1 LSKKRGKGE
10 GSKRAILYARVST
23 EEQMKGY
30 SIPDQLRE
38 LRAYAARES
47 YVVVEEAVDDGHSGA
62 DPHRPGLRRVME
74 LAESGT
80 IDAVLAKKR
89 NRLFRSRL
97 HRLLWDQDLG
107 ELGVK
112 LMALDDTGNR
122 FGDAMQDEFAE
133 WEREEIARRTQ
144 DGLLEKCRS
153 GLIIKRK
160 KAAYGFRASQDGNA
174 IEVSEPEMEVVR
186 RIFRS
191 VAKGVSVRSVRIS
204 LERDAIL
211 APSGIGRW
219 NHTTIRN
226 IIRSE
231 LYTPHTYEEVAV
243 LVEPAVAARLDKG
256 AVYGLWTWNTRKTT
270 RRKVWDETAGE
281 FKVRYNYAPR
291 PREEW
296 LFVPVPDAGVSREVV
311 EAARQSLKDNAR
323 KPSKAAK
330 RFWELSG
337 GILRCDECGHTL
349 RPNSAHKKKSGRRF
363 HYYSCRSRYNTG
375 PSRDCSNRK
384 FLRAEQIEEQ
394 VWGFVRGLLRDPE
407 RIRAG
412 IELLIEEERTDA
424 GRDPGRDA
432 EFWSRKMTE
441 VEVERRGYHRLAAK
455 GHMTDEEL
463 VTALSELDE
472 VRVTA
477 ERELETARARGEA
490 LRRLEHDRDA
500 LMESYA
506 GMVGGALEDL
516 VPEERHQI
524 YKLLRLGVRFRPDW
538 PLEITGVFAQVA
550 EEAEMGSSD
559 SKLSPLSV

>member
-1 LSKKRGKGE
+1 
-10 GSKRAILYARVST
+10 
-23 EEQMKGY
+23 
-30 SIPDQLRE
+30 
-38 LRAYAARES
+38 
-47 YVVVEEAVDDGHSGA
+47 
-62 DPHRPGLRRVME
+62 
-74 LAESGT
+74 
-80 IDAVLAKKR
+80 
-89 NRLFRSRL
+89 
-97 HRLLWDQDLG
+97 
-107 ELGVK
+107 
-112 LMALDDTGNR
+112 
-122 FGDAMQDEFAE
+122 
-133 WEREEIARRTQ
+133 
-144 DGLLEKCRS
+144 
-153 GLIIKRK
+153 
-160 KAAYGFRASQDGNA
+160 
-174 IEVSEPEMEVVR
+174 MEVVR

-191 VAKGVSVRSVRIS
+191 AAEGVSVRSVRIS
-204 LERDAIL
+204 LERDGIP

-226 IIRSE
+226 IIGSE
-231 LYTPHTYEEVAV
+231 VYAPHT
-243 LVEPAVAARLDKG
+243 PTRRSRCSWSPGWRRLDKG

-270 RRKVWDETAGE
+270 RRKVWDEAAGE
-281 FKVRYNYAPR
+281 FKFRYDYAPR

-296 LFVPVPDAGVSREVV
+296 VFVPVPDASVSREVV
-311 EAARQSLKDNAR
+311 EAARKSLKDNAR

-349 RPNSAHKKKSGRRF
+349 SPNSAHKKKSGGRF

-412 IELLIEEERTDA
+412 IDRLIEEERTDA
-424 GRDPGRDA
+424 GRDPGKDA

-463 VTALSELDE
+463 VAALSELDE
-472 VRVTA
+472 VRETA

-506 GMVGGALEDL
+506 GMVSETLEDL
-516 VPEERHQI
+516 APEERHRI
-524 YKLLRLGVRFRPDW
+524 YKLLRLGVRYRPDW

-550 EEAEMGSSD
+550 EEAEIGLSD
-559 SKLSPLSV
+559 RKPTSLSV

>member
-1 LSKKRGKGE
+1 MSKKRSNGE
-10 GSKRAILYARVST
+10 RSKRAILYARVST

-38 LRAYAARES
+38 LRAYATREG

-74 LAESGT
+74 LAESGM
-80 IDAVLAKKR
+80 IDVVLAKKR

-97 HRLLWDQDLG
+97 YRLLWDQDLG

-112 LMALDDTGNR
+112 LIALDDTGNR

-153 GLIIKRK
+153 GLIIKRRRG
-160 KAAYGFRASQDGNA
+160 AYGYRASEDGNA
-174 IEVSEPEMEVVR
+174 LEVSEPEMEVVR

-191 VAKGVSVRSVRIS
+191 VAEGVSVRSVRVS
-204 LERDAIL
+204 LERDGIL

-231 LYTPHTYEEVAV
+231 IYAPHTYEEVAV
-243 LVEPAVAARLDKG
+243 LVEPGVAARLDKG
-256 AVYGLWTWNTRKTT
+256 ASYGLWTWNTRKTT
-270 RRKVWDETAGE
+270 RRKVWDEAASE
-281 FKVRYNYAPR
+281 FKVRYNNTPR

-296 LFVPVPDAGVSREVV
+296 IFVPVPEAGVSREVV

-349 RPNSAHKKKSGRRF
+349 RPNSAHKKSGGRF

-412 IELLIEEERTDA
+412 IDRLIEEERTDA
-424 GRDPGRDA
+424 GRDPRRDA

-463 VTALSELDE
+463 AAALSELDE
-472 VRVTA
+472 VRETA
-477 ERELETARARGEA
+477 ERELKTARARGEA
-490 LRRLEHDRDA
+490 LKRLEHDRDA

-506 GMVGGALEDL
+506 GMVSETLEDL
-516 VPEERHQI
+516 APEERHRI
-524 YKLLRLGVRFRPDW
+524 YKLLRLGVRYRPDW
-538 PLEITGVFAQVA
+538 PLEITGIFAQVA

-559 SKLSPLSV
+559 SKFSPLSV